1 MQPFWQKLVFGM
13 MRRDLR
19 RAYRRVLWVGEPP
32 ALPPDVPV
40 VLYANHH
47 GFFDAHLAW
56 IAVEHFFGRP
66 VMTWMADWDRF
77 PFFGAV
83 GAQPFPLD
91 DPKRR
96 AATVRRTAR
105 HFRERRP
112 APVLVYFP
120 EGHLHAPEEGILPFD
135 AIPLARMSRLL
146 PGALWWP
153 VAMHATWRGEAL
165 PTALLTGGETHEAI
179 RGDER
184 QRLEALWHGLR
195 TTMPKHTLTLL
206 EGANSPQ
213 ERWNFGFAKGLFARY
228 L

>member
-1 MQPFWQKLVFGM
+1 
-13 MRRDLR
+13 
-19 RAYRRVLWVGEPP
+19 
-32 ALPPDVPV
+32 
-40 VLYANHH
+40 
-47 GFFDAHLAW
+47 
-56 IAVEHFFGRP
+56 
-66 VMTWMADWDRF
+66 
-77 PFFGAV
+77 
-83 GAQPFPLD
+83 
-91 DPKRR
+91 
-96 AATVRRTAR
+96 
-105 HFRERRP
+105 
-112 APVLVYFP
+112 
-120 EGHLHAPEEGILPFD
+120 
-135 AIPLARMSRLL
+135 MSRLL